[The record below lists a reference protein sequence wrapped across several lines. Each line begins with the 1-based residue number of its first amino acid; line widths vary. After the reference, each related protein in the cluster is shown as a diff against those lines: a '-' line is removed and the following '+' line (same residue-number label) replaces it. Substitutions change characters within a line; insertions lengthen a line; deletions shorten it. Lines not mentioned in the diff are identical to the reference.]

1 MRGLY
6 SARGPK
12 YLLQHSS
19 EQANSPGESEE
30 EEASVAARFRDMR
43 LGRPVRMGQTN
54 SQSKF
59 RGAANPMH
67 RVCPIHAPVLGH
79 APGAAPCAFRVE
91 KTRSYNK
98 LSMLIPA
105 TFHNVGVR
113 ALRSLQ

>member
-67 RVCPIHAPVLGH
+67 RVCQIHAPLLRH
-79 APGAAPCAFRVE
+79 APGAVPCAFRVE

-98 LSMLIPA
+98 LSMLIRA
-105 TFHNVGVR
+105 ILYNVAV
-113 ALRSLQ
+113 AAAPKL